1 MSQAEL
7 RQVER
12 SWQQWV
18 QVSLQ
23 GEGGGSGALVG
34 HLVAAF
40 PGAVCVYS
48 RYPKLGLARAAFG
61 SSTSEHKGECA
72 GSELP
77 GWATQQPSWFLQAGT
92 KAQS

>member
-1 MSQAEL
+1 MHWSDTWLQLYLVPCVCIQATL
-7 RQVER
+7 R
-12 SWQQWV
+12 WD
-18 QVSLQ
+18 LQ
-23 GEGGGSGALVG
+23 EQ
-34 HLVAAF
+34 HL
-40 PGAVCVYS
+40 
-48 RYPKLGLARAAFG
+48 G